1 MTCTLEM
8 ATAQRTRSRAVV
20 GAPHSV
26 ATKICITSQHQRS
39 AAYKIFF
46 TFFLQFNIVGD
57 FLFMN
62 NNG

>member
-1 MTCTLEM
+1 MLEM

-20 GAPHSV
+20 GAPHRAAWQLKFALHHS
-26 ATKICITSQHQRS
+26 IS
-39 AAYKIFF
+39 AAPRPKIFLHFF
-46 TFFLQFNIVGD
+46 TTIVGE